1 MVESMANSVEDYL
14 IDGLS
19 FKMKGGASYITDR
32 RSVTYHPAGS
42 NIYRPDGGTKLIK
55 INITGDQ
62 WLDPS
67 TCRVM
72 FDFRNMGGEPQELRT
87 LGGPWSFF
95 RRMRCLCNGQVIE
108 DIDNYNRVHELF
120 SILTAKD
127 SRDNEE
133 VEGFGKTWDHI
144 IHMGTNTTYTSANF
158 TGTFYDQSQT
168 VLFKP
173 LLGILNQPKYLPIR
187 YCPITIELELVNDM
201 KEPFL
206 TPAGINFT
214 ASTTSVL

>member
-1 MVESMANSVEDYL
+1 M
-14 IDGLS
+14 
-19 FKMKGGASYITDR
+19 
-32 RSVTYHPAGS
+32 
-42 NIYRPDGGTKLIK
+42 IK
-55 INITGDQ
+55 INITGDR

-67 TCRVM
+67 TCRIM
-72 FDFRNMGGEPQELRT
+72 FDLRNMGTSLQELRP

-108 DIDNYNRVHELF
+108 DIDSYNRVHELF
-120 SILTAKD
+120 SILTAED
-127 SRDNEE
+127 SRKKSEAYH
-133 VEGFGKTWDHI
+133 FGRSWDHI

-158 TGTFYDQSQT
+158 SGTFYDQSET

-201 KEPFL
+201 KEPIL
-206 TPAGINFT
+206 TPVGTKFT
-214 ASTTSVL
+214 PGNTSVLWQIENV